1 MISSADWMCSRPV
14 RPASIAVV
22 RQHRPDQPGLL
33 GRGDCEAVRRAE
45 RGHLAATGWA
55 ATTWLFEV
63 SEGESPLTYM
73 PAIIAE
79 FVLGGGR

>member
-14 RPASIAVV
+14 RRASIAVV

-45 RGHLAATGWA
+45 RGHLA
-55 ATTWLFEV
+55 V
-63 SEGESPLTYM
+63 EGKV
-73 PAIIAE
+73 A
-79 FVLGGGR
+79 VVRHKW

>member
-33 GRGDCEAVRRAE
+33 GHGDCEAGRRAE
-45 RGHLAATGWA
+45 RGHLA
-55 ATTWLFEV
+55 V
-63 SEGESPLTYM
+63 EGKV
-73 PAIIAE
+73 A
-79 FVLGGGR
+79 VVRHKLGSYHVACRSVRGGVASYVHARHHC